1 MVKQCLFLH
10 IVFFLLSPSAR
21 AFITHTPYRCFQPLF
36 QRNSDRV
43 VYEINRA
50 MDDLAEKC
58 GDIKQ
63 PVVSLASQVEDIY
76 HQAQEKDIISFN
88 VMLKAWSKA
97 CHSLERL
104 KHGHQSDNKTSK
116 QSSSCLPIYT
126 PRDAAEHLTKQLMSA
141 EEECQIDQDACLIVP
156 DETSYNIAIGK
167 VFHSNFLI
175 VNECVF

>member
-1 MVKQCLFLH
+1 MINKCRFRQIIF
-10 IVFFLLSPSAR
+10 ILLSSTST
-21 AFITHTPYRCFQPLF
+21 AFLAHSSSRCFRPLF

-76 HQAQEKDIISFN
+76 YQAKEKDIISFN

-97 CHSLERL
+97 CHSLERQ
-104 KHGHQSDNKTSK
+104 KHGNRNGNQITNYNSAT
-116 QSSSCLPIYT
+116 LPIYT
-126 PRDAAEHLTKQLMSA
+126 PRDAAEHLTKQLLSA
-141 EEECQIDQDACLIVP
+141 EEACQKNKDSCLIVP

-167 VFHSNFLI
+167 SSFIFL
-175 VNECVF
+175 NCCMK